1 MGGTILT
8 SQHILYLTG
17 PPSAATTV
25 DVDNEV
31 MHTVD
36 VDNEVIHIPLIW
48 TE

>member
-8 SQHILYLTG
+8 SQHIQYLTG

-36 VDNEVIHIPLIW
+36 VDNRSNSH
-48 TE
+48 TNKMD